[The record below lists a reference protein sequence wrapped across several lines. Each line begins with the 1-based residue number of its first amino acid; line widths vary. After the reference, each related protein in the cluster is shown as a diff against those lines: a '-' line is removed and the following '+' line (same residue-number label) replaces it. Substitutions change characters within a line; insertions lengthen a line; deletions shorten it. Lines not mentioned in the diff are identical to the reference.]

1 MGSRRGWNRT
11 QLAGQRDRG
20 VRTDS
25 QPRAGGVLAGGRDRS
40 CPGAAQPPR
49 WVRAHQLSPCG
60 QKTKETAPKPGWE
73 LALLPGA
80 VQRGGCGAA
89 VTSARPGASREAAQA
104 VASLGPASPA
114 VVGRRFICAAML
126 GQTRNGPTCAG
137 QARAGRRAPR
147 AGRPLPRVH
156 RRALR
161 PLPAPSK
168 GLPGPGAVLG
178 NGGGF
183 RDSTALTEQ
192 SSVLCQQAKP
202 QRGPVGPPRRQL
214 RGPEAGAG
222 AGGGGTP
229 RTWGHAAAGRGS
241 EGMQERQAQRRS
253 SPCGIRAFWI
263 QHRLVGATPGFSGDE
278 GSVFRT
284 PCQ

>member
-1 MGSRRGWNRT
+1 MAETSLPLAPAVCWGELSSWCSAPSPKARPVPSCLVLADKEPRKAMGSRRGWNRT

-137 QARAGRRAPR
+137 QARGEGRAASPACWPPFAP
-147 AGRPLPRVH
+147 GSSPRS
-156 RRALR
+156 AA
-161 PLPAPSK
+161 APSSQQ
-168 GLPGPGAVLG
+168 GASRPGGSAG
-178 NGGGF
+178 
-183 RDSTALTEQ
+183 
-192 SSVLCQQAKP
+192 K
-202 QRGPVGPPRRQL
+202 RR
-214 RGPEAGAG
+214 
-222 AGGGGTP
+222 
-229 RTWGHAAAGRGS
+229 
-241 EGMQERQAQRRS
+241 
-253 SPCGIRAFWI
+253 
-263 QHRLVGATPGFSGDE
+263 RLS
-278 GSVFRT
+278 
-284 PCQ
+284 